1 MSNSSK
7 PTPVQM
13 KVLKAVHNQAAMAR
27 LMQDRANAREQTTG
41 QARPTSWYE
50 DFHGHAL
57 LRQQLENAAA
67 AAAIPTAWIDQCR
80 ERGDRGMRWRADLHW
95 REPAPIP
102 RHHFVAELEGQVR
115 HLQGMAAVAAI
126 YGEVGARAEVGTA
139 QLFDRKLRVLA
150 QHARAIA
157 SVLTISA
164 AEGDRLWGA
173 HTWDAAATTV
183 RDLNTAEL
191 GKRWRGYAGI
201 YTTDLA
207 LQTKALGDVGLPAEG
222 GVWERMTPAHM
233 IDEIRT
239 RLSATP
245 HQPGADAP
253 PGTQIT
259 EAIEV
264 AGIPDGVDTPLD
276 VDTSVPHAPARETT
290 PGIEL

>member
-1 MSNSSK
+1 MSRPSK
-7 PTPVQM
+7 PTRMQM

-27 LMQDRANAREQTTG
+27 LMQDRANVQEQTTG
-41 QARPTSWYE
+41 QARPNSWYE

-67 AAAIPTAWIDQCR
+67 AAAIPHAWIEQCR
-80 ERGDRGMRWRADLHW
+80 ERGDLGMRWRADLHW
-95 REPAPIP
+95 REPVLIP
-102 RHHFVAELEGQVR
+102 RNQFLAELEGQVR
-115 HLQGMAAVAAI
+115 HLQGMAAVAAT
-126 YGEVGARAEVGTA
+126 YGEIGARAEVGTA

-164 AEGDRLWGA
+164 EEADRLWGE
-173 HTWDAAATTV
+173 HTWDVATATV
-183 RDLNTAEL
+183 RDLDASAL

-207 LQTKALGDVGLPAEG
+207 LQAKALGDVGLPPES

-233 IDEIRT
+233 IEEVRT

-245 HQPGADAP
+245 REPGVDSP
-253 PGTQIT
+253 SGTQIG

-264 AGIPDGVDTPLD
+264 AGIPIEVDTPLD
-276 VDTSVPHAPARETT
+276 VDTIATHAPATETT
-290 PGIEL
+290 PGIEP